1 MLEIISQCSK
11 IRGPSSGIQATGTKY
26 RRFQPFLA
34 VYRMH
39 VTSMLLAHRS
49 KCIPYVRAR
58 GSNSC
63 AHAMSMLLDI
73 HSKCMS
79 CAPRRLRGCFWKRE
93 VKGLQLY
100 TVTSMCFLDPCW
112 FHFGYFHLLP
122 ALPPVPVVLLEL
134 PVVVLLSTRA
144 IDSMAITYRYL
155 LLSSTVY
162 GTTTGTVFP

>member
-49 KCIPYVRAR
+49 KSTPYVRAR

-93 VKGLQLY
+93 VKGIQLY
-100 TVTSMCFLDPCW
+100 TVTSMCFLDL
-112 FHFGYFHLLP
+112 HLLP

-144 IDSMAITYRYL
+144 IDSITYRYL

-162 GTTTGTVFP
+162 GTTTGTVCA

>member
-58 GSNSC
+58 SSNSC

-93 VKGLQLY
+93 VKGIQLY
-100 TVTSMCFLDPCW
+100 TVTSMCFLDPCFISLW
-112 FHFGYFHLLP
+112 VLP
-122 ALPPVPVVLLEL
+122 FT
-134 PVVVLLSTRA
+134 SSTSTGTGSTTRA
-144 IDSMAITYRYL
+144 TG
-155 LLSSTVY
+155 SSTSEY
-162 GTTTGTVFP
+162 

>member
-1 MLEIISQCSK
+1 MRASGQFGWYGDIFTGPRRFSYQISSFRHISYQDVRFNVSH
-11 IRGPSSGIQATGTKY
+11 PFSSC
-26 RRFQPFLA
+26 RFQPFLA
-34 VYRMH
+34 IYRMH

-49 KCIPYVRAR
+49 KSIPYVRAR

-100 TVTSMCFLDPCW
+100 TVTSMCFLDPC
-112 FHFGYFHLLP
+112 
-122 ALPPVPVVLLEL
+122 
-134 PVVVLLSTRA
+134 
-144 IDSMAITYRYL
+144 
-155 LLSSTVY
+155 
-162 GTTTGTVFP
+162 